1 MSSESGK
8 NHGAARSDAS
18 DVLVIGAGLS
28 GLVAARE
35 LRAAGRGVLLVDKG
49 RGVGGRLAT
58 RRLDGATFDHGAQ
71 FIAPRGAEFTALVET
86 WVTAGVLA
94 PWPVPVAGGHSCWR
108 GVPAMT
114 GLAKHLARDLDVRL
128 ATRVTALRRGG
139 DLWTAVT
146 EDGHELHGRAALL
159 TAPVPQSLALLAAG
173 GVVLP
178 AALRADL
185 EAVAYEPCLAV
196 LAVPA
201 GAVRVPAPGWH
212 EPGGEPLTA
221 IIDNRAKGV
230 STAAAVTLLATPAF
244 SRAHWDRDRQE
255 SGRALLTAAAPWLG
269 GPVAS
274 SQVHAWL
281 YSRPL
286 GDRRDGCVV
295 LQDAPRLV
303 IAGDA
308 FGGPDLE
315 GAALSGLRAALAL
328 A

>member
-1 MSSESGK
+1 MSSGSGT
-8 NHGAARSDAS
+8 NRGDADVL

-28 GLVAARE
+28 GLVAARA
-35 LRAAGRGVLLVDKG
+35 LRAAGRSVVLVDKG

-71 FIAPRGAEFTALVET
+71 FVAPRGADFTALVEA
-86 WVTAGVLA
+86 WVAAGVLA
-94 PWPVPVAGGHSCWR
+94 PWPGPAAGGAPCWR

-114 GLAKHLARDLDVRL
+114 GIAKHLARDLDVRL
-128 ATRVTALRRGG
+128 ATRVTALRRGS
-139 DLWTAVT
+139 DSWTAAT
-146 EDGHELHGRAALL
+146 EDGRELRGRAALL

-178 AALRADL
+178 TALRADL

-201 GAVRVPAPGWH
+201 GEVRVPAPGWL
-212 EPGGEPLTA
+212 EPGDGILA
-221 IIDNRAKGV
+221 AVIDNQAKGV
-230 STAAAVTLLATPAF
+230 STAPAVTLLAAPAF

-255 SGRALLTAAAPWLG
+255 SGRMLLDAAAPWLG

-274 SQVHAWL
+274 FQVHAWL

-295 LQDAPRLV
+295 LQEAPRLV

-315 GAALSGLRAALAL
+315 GAALSGLRAARAL
-328 A
+328 G